1 VLAVVVAVVA
11 WGAGPIITKAVDVSI
26 NSTIFWRT
34 LAWPPVLWLVARWR
48 GGRITAASLRVA
60 LLPGVFFGAST
71 ITGFTAFMTT
81 SVANAT
87 LIGNVSSAFTL
98 FLAPRLL
105 GERVRAVQVGCAV
118 ASFVG
123 VAVMVLGAGGTGGA
137 TLRGDA
143 LALVNAAT
151 WTVYFLASKRLR
163 SATGAVD
170 TWSFLGSV
178 AVCQLLVTV
187 PWALVTSRDLLALSW
202 RDAALIGTMILL
214 PGTTGHGL
222 MVWAQRHV
230 DATVS
235 ALVCLL
241 GPVVSGVLAWLVYA
255 QTVSLAQAIG
265 GLVVLVSL
273 AGVVWFAAPT
283 AARRD
288 PWAPAER
295 VLDSTP

>member
-1 VLAVVVAVVA
+1 MLAVVVAVVA

-34 LAWPPVLWLVARWR
+34 LAWPHVLWLVARGR

>member
-1 VLAVVVAVVA
+1 MLAVVVAVVA

-265 GLVVLVSL
+265 GLVVVVSL